1 VLGRQPSGAWSTQSK
16 NRQAPAQALPGAYL
30 EEDVSLPACEYE
42 EQVVAALGAG
52 QVPEELAAH
61 VEQCAVCREVKL
73 VFRFLATASEEKEE
87 TAASTAGLIWW
98 RARLYEK
105 RALAARS
112 VTPIRTA
119 QTVAIVLALVVAAIF
134 AAMVGPEWI
143 GKASPLVLAVMICGG
158 GLIASTAGLLA
169 FWARAPK

>member
-1 VLGRQPSGAWSTQSK
+1 MLD
-16 NRQAPAQALPGAYL
+16 
-30 EEDVSLPACEYE
+30 EVSVPVCEYE

-61 VEQCAVCREVKL
+61 VAQCAVCRDVQL
-73 VFRFLATASEEKEE
+73 VFRFLETASAERED
-87 TAASTAGLIWW
+87 APASAAGLIWW

-112 VTPIRTA
+112 VGPIRTV
-119 QTVAIVLALVVAAIF
+119 QTVAIVLALAVATIF
-134 AAMVGPEWI
+134 AVMVGPEWI
-143 GKASPLVLAVMICGG
+143 GKASPLVLAVVICGG

>member
-1 VLGRQPSGAWSTQSK
+1 
-16 NRQAPAQALPGAYL
+16 
-30 EEDVSLPACEYE
+30 
-42 EQVVAALGAG
+42 
-52 QVPEELAAH
+52 
-61 VEQCAVCREVKL
+61 
-73 VFRFLATASEEKEE
+73 VFRFLETASSEKEE
-87 TAASTAGLIWW
+87 TAASAAGLIWW
-98 RARLYEK
+98 RAQLYEK

-134 AAMVGPEWI
+134 AAMMGPEWI
-143 GKASPLVLAVMICGG
+143 GKASPLVLAVVACGG

>member
-1 VLGRQPSGAWSTQSK
+1 MLD
-16 NRQAPAQALPGAYL
+16 
-30 EEDVSLPACEYE
+30 EVSLPACEYE
-42 EQVVAALGAG
+42 ERVVAALGAG

-61 VEQCAVCREVKL
+61 VEQCAVCRDVQL
-73 VFRFLATASEEKEE
+73 VFRFLE
-87 TAASTAGLIWW
+87 TAAAEREDAPASAAGLIWW

-112 VTPIRTA
+112 VTPIRTV
-119 QTVAIVLALVVAAIF
+119 QTATIVLALVVAAIF

-143 GKASPLVLAVMICGG
+143 GKASPLVLAVVACGG
-158 GLIASTAGLLA
+158 GLIVSTAGLLA

>member
-1 VLGRQPSGAWSTQSK
+1 M
-16 NRQAPAQALPGAYL
+16 L
-30 EEDVSLPACEYE
+30 EEVSLPACEYE

-52 QVPEELAAH
+52 QIPEELAAH

-73 VFRFLATASEEKEE
+73 VFQFLKTASADKEDIQ
-87 TAASTAGLIWW
+87 ASAAGLIWW

-112 VTPIRTA
+112 VTPIRTV
-119 QTVAIVLALVVAAIF
+119 QTAAIVLGLVVTAIF
-134 AAMVGPEWI
+134 AAMIGPEWI
-143 GKASPLVLAVMICGG
+143 GKASPLVIAVVACGG
-158 GLIASTAGLLA
+158 GLIVSTAGLLA